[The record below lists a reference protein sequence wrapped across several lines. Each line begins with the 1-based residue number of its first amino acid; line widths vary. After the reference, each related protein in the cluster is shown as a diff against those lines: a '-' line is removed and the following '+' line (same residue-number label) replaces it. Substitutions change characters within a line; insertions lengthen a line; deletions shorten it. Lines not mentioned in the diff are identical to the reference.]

1 MCDDKTWELIKAEY
15 IAGGMSYADLAQKYG
30 VPKGTIGKKAA
41 AQGWT
46 ALQKRVRNETE
57 TKVASSIAD
66 NQADHFVKLYGMAD
80 RFQER
85 MQELLDM
92 PVRNGRDAHDMV
104 DALNGTV
111 QLLRDLYGLPSEQ
124 QLQGRERLKI
134 MREQLEIQKK
144 QQAIASGEDVPQ
156 ERWVI
161 DYG

>member
-1 MCDDKTWELIKAEY
+1 M
-15 IAGGMSYADLAQKYG
+15 
-30 VPKGTIGKKAA
+30 
-41 AQGWT
+41 
-46 ALQKRVRNETE
+46 
-57 TKVASSIAD
+57 
-66 NQADHFVKLYGMAD
+66 KLYGMAD

-134 MREQLEIQKK
+134 MREQLDLQKK